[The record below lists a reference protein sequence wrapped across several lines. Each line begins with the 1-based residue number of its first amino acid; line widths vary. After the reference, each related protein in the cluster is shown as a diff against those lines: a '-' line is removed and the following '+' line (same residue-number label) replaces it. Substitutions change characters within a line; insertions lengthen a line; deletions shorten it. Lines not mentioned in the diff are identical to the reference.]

1 MKVTGLVQPIKVLMI
16 EQTRPDFAAE
26 GPALY
31 QLELTTMCYEAGR
44 LVRVRHGVPVD
55 VPTLVTTGVLDF
67 ELGSWAL
74 TVNADDD
81 TIRIATTEELRSEDV
96 RLDDAPAESPWT
108 RALGASVQWI
118 WLLRNQQG
126 YHDGIQ
132 FSFAHDGQVDCQIQ
146 MIAAASGWHFAAVQH
161 WVPDATSE

>member
-55 VPTLVTTGVLDF
+55 VPTLVTTVVLDF

-96 RLDDAPAESPWT
+96 RLDDAPAPSRPGPVRWAHPCSGSGFSETSRAITTGSNSPSHT
-108 RALGASVQWI
+108 TDKSTV
-118 WLLRNQQG
+118 
-126 YHDGIQ
+126 
-132 FSFAHDGQVDCQIQ
+132 S
-146 MIAAASGWHFAAVQH
+146 SK
-161 WVPDATSE
+161 